1 MPEDPKDQAT
11 WVLNKVAGD
20 LQDCKMWPVRLGTL
34 KHQEALRALFASKH

>member
-20 LQDCKMWPVRLGTL
+20 LQDCKMWPVGTL